1 MRWYLFVALAGAA
14 AGLAAA
20 DDKPADAAK
29 KELEKLQGTWTT
41 SALTYN
47 GKDYFADGKTG
58 FRFVFKG
65 DVATVEGN
73 DQVKKEYAKLR
84 FKLTPETKPRQ
95 LDLTVTDGVQKDA
108 AIEGIYELKDD
119 ELKIC
124 VKVFGNDRPTEFESP
139 AGSSIALLVLK
150 REKN

>member
-1 MRWYLFVALAGAA
+1 VCQVLFFAA
-14 AGLAAA
+14 ALTAAVAPAA
-20 DDKPADAAK
+20 DKPDAAK
-29 KELEKLQGTWTT
+29 QELDKLQGTWTT
-41 SALTYN
+41 AALTYN
-47 GKDYFADGKTG
+47 GKDYFADGKPG

-73 DQVKKEYAKLR
+73 DEVKKEYAKLR
-84 FKLTPETKPRQ
+84 FKLDPEAKPRR
-95 LDLTVTDGVQKDA
+95 LDLTVTAGVQKDA

-124 VKVFGNDRPTEFESP
+124 VKVFGNDRPTEFEAP
-139 AGSSIALLVLK
+139 AGASIALLVLK